1 MDPSDRQR
9 AVSSPSPSPLVV
21 RIAALLLAV
30 CAVLATFAG
39 RAIAED
45 RALVRFEWTS
55 ELSPPCPD
63 EASFRELVA
72 ARLGWEPLVSEAE
85 RVMVVRFAR
94 ASRLGAR
101 VRVTLRAA
109 SGEVIGQR
117 QIDGRIATC
126 GELAESAAL
135 AVAAAIDPLG
145 GLRPSPVDTPE
156 PAEAQPEPTPEPEAS
171 PAEIDVPAPTSA
183 PEPEAPPPPLHLELS
198 IDATVRAWIAPNPA
212 FGARS
217 RLTLRG
223 ELWSVHLGGSFGTT
237 VDDFVNE
244 LGDRVGASFVGG
256 LVGGCGRLDI
266 ALACASVLVGA
277 YQSFAATVARPS
289 TQSSLYAEAQL
300 ELGVEW
306 LFTDLVGIR
315 ASGIVA
321 IPLTR
326 VELAID
332 ATPVYVMP
340 PASAGLQLGVFARF
354 L

>member
-1 MDPSDRQR
+1 M
-9 AVSSPSPSPLVV
+9 SPSPQLVT
-21 RIAALLLAV
+21 RIASTFLV
-30 CAVLATFAG
+30 VLATLGG
-39 RAIAED
+39 RASADE
-45 RALVRFEWTS
+45 RALVRLEWSS
-55 ELSPPCPD
+55 ELSEPCPD

-72 ARLGWEPLVSEAE
+72 ARLGWEPFASEAE
-85 RVMVVRFAR
+85 RVLVVRFER
-94 ASRLGAR
+94 VSRLGAR
-101 VRVTLRAA
+101 VRVTLRRAD
-109 SGEVIGQR
+109 EVIGQR
-117 QIDGRIATC
+117 QIEGRITTC

-145 GLRPSPVDTPE
+145 GSRPNPVDVPE
-156 PAEAQPEPTPEPEAS
+156 PVETLPEPTPEPVARPVDE
-171 PAEIDVPAPTSA
+171 PAPISA
-183 PEPEAPPPPLHLELS
+183 PEAPPPPLHVELS

-223 ELWSVHLGGSFGTT
+223 DLWSVHLGGRIINKKKN
-237 VDDFVNE
+237 FVNE

-277 YQSFAATVARPS
+277 YQSFATTVARPS

-300 ELGVEW
+300 ELGIEW
-306 LFTDLVGIR
+306 LFTDLVGVR

-321 IPLTR
+321 IPMTR
-326 VELAID
+326 IELAID
-332 ATPVYVMP
+332 TVPVYVMP
-340 PASAGLQLGVFARF
+340 PASAGWQVGVFARF